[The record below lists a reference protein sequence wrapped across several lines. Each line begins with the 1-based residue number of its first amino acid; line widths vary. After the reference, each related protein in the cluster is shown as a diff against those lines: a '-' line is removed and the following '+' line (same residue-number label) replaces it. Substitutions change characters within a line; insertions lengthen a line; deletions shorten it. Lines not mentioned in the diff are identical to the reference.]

1 MGGWPG
7 EVEEEGRAAEGKQGM
22 EEVTCTVRSSNC
34 HILIKVSISMKIIT
48 IMVNISM
55 IIITIMVS
63 ISMMTTCSIEAGKPG
78 RPIDDCDDG

>member
-48 IMVNISM
+48 IMV
-55 IIITIMVS
+55 S